1 MSKCECYEVTTANR
15 GIVECRCNG
24 TKEREICTC
33 GGDKSKCDFY
43 NLEKSTVGEEI
54 MDAVTFLKEKK
65 RMCDYEGGE
74 GRGCTY
80 CPIYENLLEGFDS
93 CDDIDE
99 RRPQEVVKLVQKWSH
114 ENPIY
119 PTWNEWL
126 HYIYDYY
133 RGFNKDQS
141 ALIFMDWLNTRI
153 TKEEADHWNIPYR
166 KDIVK

>member
-1 MSKCECYEVTTANR
+1 MTKCKYYEVTTENR
-15 GIVECRCNG
+15 GIVECCCNG
-24 TKEREICTC
+24 TKERDLCTC
-33 GGDKSKCDFY
+33 GGDKSKCNFS
-43 NLEKSTVGEEI
+43 NLERAIPHEEI

-74 GRGCTY
+74 GRSCVH

-114 ENPIY
+114 ENPKY

-126 HYIYDYY
+126 HYIYNYY
-133 RGFNKDQS
+133 QGFNRDHS
-141 ALIFMDWLNTRI
+141 ALIFMDWINTRI
-153 TKEEADHWNIPYR
+153 PEEEAKHWNIPYR